1 MNDTLSQKQV
11 AGIFLI
17 SIIGYI
23 VFAALTDPGSFSFKL
38 AKDDAENW
46 ALWRYP
52 IVGAWVLLAFILF
65 IARKKI
71 ACRKSFFHGLLFSG
85 IVSLILAGK
94 WIEVSDKM
102 SVLGTAITYTMIASL
117 LCMTV
122 KHHVWAGILA
132 GVFVIAQVI
141 VDIVVLGIA
150 GDFRIH

>member
-1 MNDTLSQKQV
+1 MNDTISQRQV
-11 AGIFLI
+11 AGLFLI
-17 SIIGYI
+17 TIIGYI
-23 VFAALTDPGSFSFKL
+23 IFAANTDPGSFSFRL
-38 AKDDAENW
+38 SRNDSETW

-52 IVGAWVLLAFILF
+52 IVGAWLLLAFLLF

-71 ACRKSFFHGLLFSG
+71 AYRKSFFHGLLFSG

-102 SVLGTAITYTMIASL
+102 AVLGTAVTYTMIASL

-132 GVFVIAQVI
+132 GMLVIAQVV
-141 VDIVVLGIA
+141 VDIIVLGIA

>member
-11 AGIFLI
+11 AGFFLI
-17 SIIGYI
+17 TMMGYI
-23 VFAALTDPGSFSFKL
+23 VFAMNTDPGSFSFRLTKQ
-38 AKDDAENW
+38 DSVTW

-52 IVGAWVLLAFILF
+52 IVGSWLLLAFLLF

-71 ACRKSFFHGLLFSG
+71 AYRKSFFHGLLFSG

-94 WIEVSDKM
+94 WVEVSDKLA
-102 SVLGTAITYTMIASL
+102 VLGSAITYTMIAGL
-117 LCMTV
+117 LCMTH

-132 GVFVIAQVI
+132 GMLVIAQVV
-141 VDIVVLGIA
+141 VDIIVLGIA

>member
-1 MNDTLSQKQV
+1 MADTLDKKHV

-17 SIIGYI
+17 TIIGYI
-23 VFAALTDPGSFSFKL
+23 VFAANTDPGSFSFRL
-38 AKDDAENW
+38 SKDDSENW

-52 IVGAWVLLAFILF
+52 IVGAWLLIAYLLY

-71 ACRKSFFHGLLFSG
+71 AYRKSFFHGLLFSG

-94 WIEVSDKM
+94 WVEVSDTVA
-102 SVLGTAITYTMIASL
+102 VLGTAITYTIIASL
-117 LCMTV
+117 MCITL

-132 GVFVIAQVI
+132 GVLVIAQI
-141 VDIVVLGIA
+141 LVDIVVLGIA